1 MSVLNLASEPILSS
15 VCTEKNGSVER
26 HVYKMALTQESVKL
40 FWEKARKFDTLFTQE
55 IRNDFR
61 LFLSVFLD
69 EMPDGTIEGR
79 GLLWRIDD
87 YVGIFYL
94 TQIDPCNDAQVHV
107 TFFDGR
113 IKGRE
118 NLAIDMLRFAFKTYG
133 FRRLSA
139 VVPMYAATASHSFI
153 RRIGFKIEGRKRLSC
168 GFKSSWYDTVQYG
181 ILASEV
187 K

>member
-1 MSVLNLASEPILSS
+1 MSALNLVSEPVVSS
-15 VCTEKNGSVER
+15 VCTEKNGSIER

-55 IRNDFR
+55 IKNDFR

-69 EMPDGTIEGR
+69 ENDGVIEGR

-94 TQIDPCNDAQVHV
+94 TDISPENDAQVHV

-118 NLAIDMLRFAFKTYG
+118 NLAIDMLRFAFKVYQ

-168 GFKSSWYDTVQYG
+168 GFKGSWYDTVQYG

>member
-1 MSVLNLASEPILSS
+1 MPALNLVSDPI
-15 VCTEKNGSVER
+15 VTCMCNEKSGNVER
-26 HVYKMALTQESVKL
+26 HVYKMSLTQESVKL
-40 FWEKARKFDTLFTQE
+40 FWERAKKFDTLFTQE
-55 IRNDFR
+55 IRNDFQA
-61 LFLSVFLD
+61 FLSVFLD
-69 EMPDGTIEGR
+69 EHDGVIEGR
-79 GLLWRIDD
+79 GLLWRVDD

-94 TQIDPCNDAQVHV
+94 TEIEPESDAQVHV

-118 NLAIDMLRFAFKTYG
+118 NLAIEMLRYAFKQYN

-139 VVPMYAATASHSFI
+139 VVPMYAAVASHSFI

-168 GFKSSWYDTVQYG
+168 NYKGSWYDTVQYG
-181 ILASEV
+181 ILANEV